1 MATTLTGP
9 EKGGD
14 GLLFFNSSV
23 IFFYIA
29 FKGKFFHVI
38 VYSH

>member
-9 EKGGD
+9 EKGEVVYF
-14 GLLFFNSSV
+14 FFNSSV